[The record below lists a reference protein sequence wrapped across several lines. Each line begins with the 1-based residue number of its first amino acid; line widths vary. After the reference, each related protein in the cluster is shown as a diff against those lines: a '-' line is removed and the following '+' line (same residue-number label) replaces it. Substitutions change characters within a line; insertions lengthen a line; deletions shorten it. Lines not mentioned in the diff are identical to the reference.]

1 MNFEINSG
9 LGTAAEQQ
17 QLVNLGTGVATV
29 GASVGTAAAVSTGLI
44 TAATA
49 SAIVPFIGPA
59 IMGITLLIGMFTK
72 RGLQK
77 EQTTK
82 IVNDA
87 EPLLKQN
94 LQAWNSSS
102 KTVAEQQ
109 QALANFNAVWQQVV
123 AACSNTAYGD
133 PGHWCIDDRNRGG
146 KWDWFSYYYDPI
158 ANDPNVQKGT
168 ADGIFSSNGS
178 NNSIGSWLVIG
189 LGVAAIAL
197 AMD

>member
-9 LGTAAEQQ
+9 LGTTAEQQ
-17 QLVNLGTGVATV
+17 QLTKI
-29 GASVGTAAAVSTGLI
+29 GASVASVGAPIGVAVATSTGLI
-44 TAATA
+44 TASTA
-49 SAIVPFIGPA
+49 GAIVPFIGPA
-59 IMGITLLIGMFTK
+59 IVGITLLIGLFTK
-72 RGLQK
+72 RGAQK
-77 EQTTK
+77 EGTTK

-109 QALANFNAVWQQVV
+109 QALSNFNAVWQQVV
-123 AACSNTAYGD
+123 ASCDIDAYGA
-133 PGHWCIDDRNRGG
+133 PGDWCVNDRKRGG

-168 ADGIFSSNGS
+168 AEGIFSSTGS
-178 NNSIGSWLVIG
+178 NSSISSWLVIG
-189 LGVAAIAL
+189 LGVAAIVW